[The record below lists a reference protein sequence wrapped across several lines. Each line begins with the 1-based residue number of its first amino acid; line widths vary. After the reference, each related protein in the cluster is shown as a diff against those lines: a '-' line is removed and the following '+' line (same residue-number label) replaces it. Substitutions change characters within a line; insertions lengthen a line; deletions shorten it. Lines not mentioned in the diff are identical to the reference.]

1 MDLHTYGTKPL
12 DFNSSDYTPAAATA
26 GFTRR
31 TFMMTSLAAGFAIA
45 STPLLAQAITTDT
58 QGITAGEVKIPVTDG
73 SIPAY
78 QAMPS
83 IGKNFPVILVIQ
95 EIFGV
100 HEHIKDIC
108 RRYAKMGYL
117 AIAPE
122 LFARQGDVST
132 MTDIGEIL
140 SNVVSKVPDEQ
151 VFADLNA
158 TLAFVKANK
167 KGNTEKLGLIGYCW
181 GGRTVWLYA
190 EHNPKVKA
198 GVAYYGLLNGMKSDI
213 KANDPVDIAHK
224 LKVPVLGLYA
234 SKDAFIKPEV
244 IEQMQA
250 ALEKS
255 GSQSE
260 IVVFPNV
267 SHGFNADYRPTYSKT
282 AADYAQKLAKDWL
295 KNHGV

>member
-1 MDLHTYGTKPL
+1 MDLLSFGSKAL
-12 DFNSSDYTPAAATA
+12 DFNSTDYTPAAATA

-31 TFMMTSLAAGFAIA
+31 AFMMTSLAVGFAIA
-45 STPLLAQAITTDT
+45 SQPLLAQAITTDMR
-58 QGITAGEVKIPVTDG
+58 GITASEVKIPVADG

-78 QAMPS
+78 QSMPS
-83 IGKNFPVILVIQ
+83 AGKNFPVILVIQ

-100 HEHIKDIC
+100 HEHIKDMC

-122 LFARQGDVST
+122 LFARQGDVSS

-140 SNVVSKVPDEQ
+140 SKVVSKVPDVQ
-151 VFADLNA
+151 VFSDLNA
-158 TLAFVKANK
+158 TLAFVKDHK
-167 KGNTEKLGLIGYCW
+167 KGNTEKLGLVGYCW

-190 EHNPKVKA
+190 EHNPNVKA

-213 KANDPVDIAHK
+213 KANDPIDIAHN

-234 SKDAFIKPEV
+234 SADAFIKPEI
-244 IEQMQA
+244 IEQMQVE
-250 ALEKS
+250 LEKS
-255 GSQSE
+255 GSKSE

-267 SHGFNADYRPTYSKT
+267 NHGFNADYRPSYNKT